1 MDTTLT
7 LDVYEPV
14 TRPGTPIPSEPLELI
29 PEADEP
35 VEIEDDEWLEED
47 TRGCEYC
54 SGCPYCS
61 DDNGFNL
68 ADEV

>member
-1 MDTTLT
+1 METTTLT

-14 TRPGTPIPSEPLELI
+14 TRPGTPIPEEPLELV
-29 PEADEP
+29 PETDEA
-35 VEIEDDEWLEED
+35 VELDEWEEED

-54 SGCPYCS
+54 TGCPYCS